1 MADEDALLSIDDAAA
16 IGFKVAEMA
25 DRVKVG
31 NKFIPGA
38 KAKWRFEMDGVN
50 YDVTVSLSPVSD

>member
-1 MADEDALLSIDDAAA
+1 MTDKDDALLGNDDAAA
-16 IGFKVAEMA
+16 IGFKVVEMA

-31 NKFIPGA
+31 QKFIPGA

-50 YDVTVSLSPVSD
+50 YDVTVSIATD